1 MTNTKTGSVVGGAV
15 AVAAG
20 VAVLSAAGYLL
31 FGPQG
36 KKNRKVVRG
45 WTLKAKGELLER
57 LEGMENVTAEEYHKA
72 VAEVMKKYSAL
83 KNIAPAEIKKIT
95 DEFNKSWKAI
105 IATHGPKKA
114 AKKMAKK
121 SKR

>member
-1 MTNTKTGSVVGGAV
+1 MEKKSTSKVGGVV

-36 KKNRKVVRG
+36 KKNRKVVKG

-83 KNIAPAEIKKIT
+83 KSIAPAEISKIT

-105 IATHGPKKA
+105 IAANAPKKSGKKA
-114 AKKMAKK
+114 AKK